1 VQRYELWQAADGHS
15 FFPDYNHQA
24 REMAAA
30 EGQAFTWEVTAKG
43 FNQANQLLYEYL
55 GYGVYRP
62 MLQPN
67 AEPYPEDENDDY
79 VAPGEFNG

>member
-43 FNQANQLLYEYL
+43 FDQAN
-55 GYGVYRP
+55 
-62 MLQPN
+62 
-67 AEPYPEDENDDY
+67 
-79 VAPGEFNG
+79 